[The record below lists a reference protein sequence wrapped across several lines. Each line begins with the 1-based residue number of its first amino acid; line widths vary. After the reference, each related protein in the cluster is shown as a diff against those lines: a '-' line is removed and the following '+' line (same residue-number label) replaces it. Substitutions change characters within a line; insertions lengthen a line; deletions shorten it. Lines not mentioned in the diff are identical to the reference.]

1 MNDTGYAIWLYGSH
15 ARGVADSHSDLDI
28 FVAKDDF
35 TSIDDI
41 EAGDLF
47 ERRGAT
53 LSVYTWDEIMRMA
66 EYGSLF
72 LQHLKLEGIP
82 IYETPSYHGYLRK
95 ILNQLTD
102 YKLAAR
108 DLRGFNVVLNDVEE
122 SLDNDGEEIYELSVL
137 GTVIRH
143 STILGCWLLNR
154 PSFGRLEPVSRFVQ
168 LRGIDYAVELE
179 FSELYS
185 FRLFVDGRVGREPLR
200 NVSATRWLNR
210 ARHVVA
216 NVGELTNDGN

>member
-1 MNDTGYAIWLYGSH
+1 MNGTGYAIWLYGSH
-15 ARGVADSHSDLDI
+15 ARGVADSHSDLDVL
-28 FVAKDDF
+28 VAKDDF
-35 TSIDDI
+35 TSIDNI
-41 EAGDLF
+41 NSSDLF

-82 IYETPSYHGYLRK
+82 IYETPSYRGYLRK
-95 ILNQLTD
+95 ILNQLAD
-102 YKLAAR
+102 YTLAMR
-108 DLRGFNVVLNDVEE
+108 DLRGFNVVLDDVEE

-154 PSFGRLEPVSRFVQ
+154 PSFGRLDPVSLFVR
-168 LRGIDYAVELE
+168 LRGIDCAVERE
-179 FSELYS
+179 FPELYS
-185 FRLFVDGRVGREPLR
+185 FRLFADGRIGKENLR

-210 ARHVVA
+210 ARHIVA
-216 NVGELTNDGN
+216 KVGELTNERN